1 MLGETDPKARIEDF
15 HVPAVVRREYRNAT
29 QQIVSA
35 VRLRPYRF
43 ELWHDKLDAFIFL
56 QIDFYA
62 AVQRVFHIVVHRTTH
77 AAQIAQSIYIFSATF
92 AKPGI
97 FIAAL
102 LFRQTGPVRLDS
114 ISPYR
119 ENVATSGN
127 WFSLDSH
134 ATHTKL
140 WPWA

>member
-15 HVPAVVRREYRNAT
+15 RVPAVVRREHRNAT
-29 QQIVSA
+29 QQVVSA

-77 AAQIAQSIYIFSATF
+77 AAHIAQSIYIFSATF

-97 FIAAL
+97 FVAPL
-102 LFRQTGPVRLDS
+102 PSRQIGPVRLDRV
-114 ISPYR
+114 SPYR
-119 ENVATSGN
+119 KYG
-127 WFSLDSH
+127 D
-134 ATHTKL
+134 L
-140 WPWA
+140 WRLVLP